1 MWILLINR
9 FYNIRCGFISIP
21 DLSTP
26 PTISRH
32 LIVLNNPEK
41 KVLSLTGSDEE
52 EIVSFAILL
61 HSSLKA
67 KIWLL
72 LGKVSKEWSGAVE

>member
-1 MWILLINR
+1 MSEFTRDYSKIEENLENLQIGDSS
-9 FYNIRCGFISIP
+9 CLEEG
-21 DLSTP
+21 
-26 PTISRH
+26 

-52 EIVSFAILL
+52 EIASFAILL

>member
-1 MWILLINR
+1 LENLQIGDSSCLEE
-9 FYNIRCGFISIP
+9 G
-21 DLSTP
+21 
-26 PTISRH
+26 

-52 EIVSFAILL
+52 EIASFAILL